1 MAMEE
6 TLNLIEKYLES
17 LDKDLKNLLTSK
29 ASKENIDDILFF
41 MEEAKKNLKSI
52 LNSLDNSILQIAVN
66 KDKNIDKIN

>member
-29 ASKENIDDILFF
+29 ASKENIDDILFLW
-41 MEEAKKNLKSI
+41 KKLRKNLKSI